1 MMSKALPGQA
11 LRRGSVIGSLP
22 IVTLGLLLVTF
33 ALMRAPW
40 PPDPQSVY
48 GTTESYFDRL
58 RGRDVPPPYV
68 NGESADKSTAWYAR
82 RVADGLALALLV
94 AGYVSTGFALWLDN
108 RRMLTVLIVIGAC
121 GTCYGGMVGLFAGP
135 ILTIGGFALV
145 LFGAGLHW
153 LSQTQIQNGA

>member
-1 MMSKALPGQA
+1 M
-11 LRRGSVIGSLP
+11 
-22 IVTLGLLLVTF
+22 VTLGLLLVTF
-33 ALMRAPW
+33 AMLRAPW

-58 RGRDVPPPYV
+58 RGKSAPPPYV
-68 NGESADKSTAWYAR
+68 DAESADKSTAWYAR
-82 RVADGLALALLV
+82 RVADGMALALLL
-94 AGYVSTGFALWLDN
+94 AGYVSTGFALWWDN
-108 RRMLTVLIVIGAC
+108 RRMLAALMVIGAF
-121 GTCYGGMVGLFAGP
+121 GTCYGSTVGLFTGP